1 MQKPK
6 IKEHEEYTIFTQL
19 SMFEPPIK
27 PPRNSWEYY
36 GISKNRYKTLTK
48 YIQSGKYD
56 FIAVQAA
63 KLANEMIAE
72 YILLSIKK
80 DLSYDVLQRLWDL
93 EKIKRMPCG
102 RSDFYGWRRYFYS
115 IMDKEFRRMGK

>member
-56 FIAVQAA
+56 FIAIQAA

-72 YILLSIKK
+72 YILLSVMK
-80 DLSYDVLQRLWDL
+80 DKSYDELQKKWELC
-93 EKIKRMPCG
+93 EIKRMPCG